1 MRDVA
6 NPSADKNIVGV
17 PLTQTELKRV
27 PAEHA
32 HYADQA
38 LREVVRRLLGRRP
51 GSEQLEERLDPS
63 TPAQAAAWAQTA

>member
-6 NPSADKNIVGV
+6 NPSADKNIIGV
-17 PLTQTELKRV
+17 PLTQIELRRV
-27 PAEHA
+27 AAADAP
-32 HYADQA
+32 YADQA

-63 TPAQAAAWAQTA
+63 TPMQAAAWAQTA